1 MTLDFLYTLKEKTFF
16 PSVFLSPL
24 SKCIKKSSNFHL
36 QNKKYIGF
44 QYLVLCIWFQQ
55 IQWITPQKYF
65 FFGNRKD
72 IYLFTFKSDTALS
85 AGPPD
90 RTLATQMP
98 LSQRPSLT
106 LKPKSSQTL
115 SLNKVTLWTSVGTG
129 ACLDLIV
136 PFEGVGDDKSDTHG
150 GPFGVVTLLEEYL
163 KYNVK

>member
-1 MTLDFLYTLKEKTFF
+1 MPGTNYWVVET
-16 PSVFLSPL
+16 S
-24 SKCIKKSSNFHL
+24 
-36 QNKKYIGF
+36 QN
-44 QYLVLCIWFQQ
+44 C
-55 IQWITPQKYF
+55 
-65 FFGNRKD
+65 FGNNPPKNSFK
-72 IYLFTFKSDTALS
+72 INNLFTFKRDTALS

-129 ACLDLIV
+129 ACLDFIV

-163 KYNVK
+163 KYNVKQRLIHKNCHKIDIVVGTLV